1 MGILNSIFK
10 KQAPTQA
17 ASNDLFSEI
26 LRQLFPYL
34 NSGNPITRP
43 DNPKEYLNKSYLY
56 NATVYSIVQKIIKK
70 AKGIPFVLYEVKDE
84 KAFRAYMATKGAT
97 HYKEQVL
104 EETADKEI
112 ENVLKYPSE
121 GVTYN
126 ELIEQYLI
134 YKLILGND
142 YIYTVARP
150 NGAII
155 GMHTVPAQIM
165 QIVAGTPLN
174 PILGYKCDNWFADQT
189 IPKERIIHIKNF
201 NPSYSIDG
209 SHLYGLSPISNA
221 AATLTLDNNAVN
233 SHLAAF
239 LNAGVRGIITPT
251 SIDAALGMDAAI
263 ELKKRYKENKGLAKF
278 NDIMTAPYP
287 LQYTPLGLSPVDLA
301 IIESQKLTLRD
312 LCNIYSVPVFC
323 MNSTAAS
330 TYNNMKEANKSLM
343 YDAVL
348 PELDTWYEKLNN
360 TFIASWNKVK
370 GKQYH
375 LGYDL
380 QAVQEL
386 QTDMSEL
393 ITSMNSAQFLSV
405 NEKRAAVGYGELEDP
420 MANEVIINGVPLSQM
435 DIDAQLESMGGSV
448 YE

>member
-1 MGILNSIFK
+1 MGILNTIFR
-10 KQAPTQA
+10 KQAPVQA

-34 NSGNPITRP
+34 NSGNAITRP
-43 DNPKEYLNKSYLY
+43 NNPKEYLDKSYLY
-56 NATVYSIVQKIIKK
+56 NATVYSIVQKIVKK
-70 AKGIPFVLYEVKDE
+70 AKGVPFVLYEVKNE
-84 KAFRAYMATKGAT
+84 KAFRTYMATKGASHT
-97 HYKEQVL
+97 KEQVL
-104 EETADKEI
+104 EEINDKEV

-126 ELIEQYLI
+126 DLIEQYLI
-134 YKLILGND
+134 YKLILGNN
-142 YIYTVARP
+142 YVYTVART

-155 GMHTVPAQIM
+155 GMHTIPSQIV

-174 PILGYKCDNWFADQT
+174 PILGYKCDNWFADDT

-251 SIDAALGMDAAI
+251 SMDAALGKDAAI
-263 ELKKRYKENKGLAKF
+263 ELQKRYKENKGIAKF

-287 LQYTPLGLSPVDLA
+287 LQFTPLGLSPVDLA

-312 LCNIYSVPVFC
+312 LCNIYSVPVQV
-323 MNSTAAS
+323 MNSTEAS
-330 TYNNMKEANKSLM
+330 TYNNMKEANKALM

-360 TFIASWNKVK
+360 TFIASWNKAK
-370 GKQYH
+370 NKTYH

-386 QTDMSEL
+386 QSDMGEL
-393 ITSMNSAQFLSV
+393 VTSLNTAQFLSV
-405 NEKRAAVGYGELEDP
+405 NEKRVALGYGELDDP
-420 MANEVIINGVPLSQM
+420 MANEIIINGVPLSQM
-435 DIDAQLESMGGSV
+435 DIDAQLASIGGGV